1 MIDEKLILLETSG
14 WTWSLFPNQ
23 SYLGR
28 VQLTLRRQCDGSLAR
43 LTQEEW
49 DDLHLC
55 LKTYERLLDA
65 LFKPDRF
72 NYEQLGNVWTQVHV
86 HAIPRY
92 GRSVVWQGITVEDSR
107 WGNHPLPEP
116 PSPLDEATTVQ
127 LAEKMREE
135 LQNSGS

>member
-1 MIDEKLILLETSG
+1 MVDAKLILLETPG

-43 LTQEEW
+43 LTDDEW
-49 DDLHLC
+49 TDLRRC
-55 LKTYERLLDA
+55 LQAYERLLSS
-65 LFKPDRF
+65 LFQPDRF

-92 GRSVVWQGITVEDSR
+92 SGAREWQGITVQDSR
-107 WGNHPLPEP
+107 CGNHPLPEP
-116 PSPLDEATTVQ
+116 PSPLGEAETLQ
-127 LAEKMREE
+127 LAEKMRKE
-135 LQNSGS
+135 LQSAGI

>member
-1 MIDEKLILLETSG
+1 MVDAKLILLETPG

-28 VQLTLRRQCDGSLAR
+28 VQLTLRRQCDGSLAK
-43 LTQEEW
+43 LTDDEW
-49 DDLHLC
+49 TDLRRC
-55 LKTYERLLDA
+55 FQAYERLLST
-65 LFKPDRF
+65 LFQPDRF

-92 GRSVVWQGITVEDSR
+92 SGAREWQGITIQDSR

-116 PSPLDEATTVQ
+116 PSPLGEAETLQ
-127 LAEKMREE
+127 LAKKMCKE
-135 LQNSGS
+135 LQSAGI

>member
-1 MIDEKLILLETSG
+1 MINAKLVLLETPR

-28 VQLTLRRQCDGSLAR
+28 VQLTLRRKCDGSLAC
-43 LTQEEW
+43 LTDNEW
-49 DDLHLC
+49 RDLRC
-55 LKTYERLLDA
+55 CITGYERLLAA
-65 LFKPDRF
+65 LFQPDRF

-92 GRSVVWQGITVEDSR
+92 SQPVIWQGIKVGDGR

-116 PSPLDEATTVQ
+116 PSPLDEAATEQ
-127 LAEKMREE
+127 LAGTMRNE
-135 LQNSGS
+135 LQNTGS